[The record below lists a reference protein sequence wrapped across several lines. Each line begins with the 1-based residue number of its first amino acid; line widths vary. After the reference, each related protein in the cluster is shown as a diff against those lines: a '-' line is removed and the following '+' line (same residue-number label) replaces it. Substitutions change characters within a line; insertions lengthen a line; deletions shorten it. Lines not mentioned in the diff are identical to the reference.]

1 MCPRVERGQPQDLSR
16 RRVNLKERTVVTWE
30 PAVCRELRQ
39 GKGPEGKGKA
49 GNQGLFQPS
58 SPGLPCRLQCG
69 GIPLVQVHMA
79 VP

>member
-1 MCPRVERGQPQDLSR
+1 M
-16 RRVNLKERTVVTWE
+16 VTWE

-39 GKGPEGKGKA
+39 GKGPEGKGRA

-79 VP
+79 VPRQSCWQSREQMVPTERTCW